1 MKYGEI
7 VEGRFLNRPNRF
19 IAYVNVDGRTEKVHV
34 KNTGRCK
41 ELLVEEGTVYLEKS
55 GKPGRVT
62 DYDLIAARKGE
73 RLINMDSNAPNK
85 AVGEWLWKKELF
97 PSLKSIRAE
106 KTYKNSRFDFYVE
119 TEEDKVFLEVK
130 GVTLEREN
138 GAYFPDA
145 PSQRA
150 VKHVEE
156 LIEAAGEGYKAYIL
170 FIIQM
175 KGIDFFAPN
184 VETHPAFAQVLRK
197 AEKAGV
203 EILAYDCRV
212 TEDSMEVA
220 DLVPVRLGTEE
231 RDAEDGEKP
240 EGVIKEVGRGKAERG
255 SHDAGRGK
263 PEDGGDE
270 AGREKAERG
279 SHDAGRG
286 KAKRGS
292 HEALQGEPESG
303 IRKAEQIKTKSQKQH
318 PYGLVEQ
325 IGEPLLKWYDSGRR
339 ILPWRENPQP
349 YYVWLSEIM
358 LQQTR
363 VEAVKPYFDNFI
375 ANAPDIRA
383 LAKMEEDKLV
393 KLWEGLGYYNRVR
406 NLQKAAKII
415 MDEYGGTM
423 PSEYENLIKLPGIG
437 SYTAGAI
444 ASIAYGKPVPAVDGN
459 VLRVLARLRL
469 DGDDILSQKTKSR
482 VEKELQEII
491 PSDRPGDFNQALM
504 ELGAMVC
511 LPNGEPKCGEC
522 PWEAICQAHCV
533 GKIAEYPKK
542 KAKKARKI
550 EEKTVLVIQDG
561 EKAAFRKRPKKG
573 LLAGMYEFPML
584 EGYRTEEEVL
594 KELKHIGLKVLHIK
608 PIGEAKHIFSHKE
621 WHMAGYAVR
630 VDELEEAE
638 GAKGGQDW
646 IFIDKDEA
654 RERYP
659 IPSAYAAYAE
669 YLDIKLGMVKN

>member
-1 MKYGEI
+1 MKYGKI
-7 VEGRFLNRPNRF
+7 IEGKFLSRPNRF
-19 IAYVNVDGRTEKVHV
+19 IAYVNVGGRTEKVHV

-55 GKPGRVT
+55 EKPGRT
-62 DYDLIAARKGE
+62 TNYDLIAARKGE

-97 PSLKSIRAE
+97 PSLKSVRAE

-119 TEEDKVFLEVK
+119 TQEDKVFLEVK

-184 VETHPAFAQVLRK
+184 IETHPEFARVLKK
-197 AEKAGV
+197 AREAGV

-212 TEDSMEVA
+212 TQDSMEIA
-220 DLVPVRLGTEE
+220 DLVPVRLETGEE
-231 RDAEDGEKP
+231 WHGGSSARQEKQ
-240 EGVIKEVGRGKAERG
+240 
-255 SHDAGRGK
+255 
-263 PEDGGDE
+263 DGGNGNKEDNLL
-270 AGREKAERG
+270 
-279 SHDAGRG
+279 S
-286 KAKRGS
+286 
-292 HEALQGEPESG
+292 
-303 IRKAEQIKTKSQKQH
+303 
-318 PYGLVEQ
+318 Q
-325 IGEPLLKWYDSGRR
+325 IGAPLLKWYDNGRR
-339 ILPWRENPQP
+339 ILPWRENPRP

-375 ANAPDIRA
+375 LHAPDIRA
-383 LAKMEEDKLV
+383 LAEMEEDKLV

-406 NLQKAAKII
+406 NLQKAARII
-415 MDEYGGTM
+415 MEEYGGTM
-423 PSEYENLIKLPGIG
+423 PSEYESLLKLPGIG

-444 ASIAYGKPVPAVDGN
+444 ASIAYGKAVPAVDGN

-482 VEKELQEII
+482 VEKELLECI
-491 PSDRPGDFNQALM
+491 SKDRPGDFNQALM

-522 PWEAICQAHCV
+522 PWEIICQAHRF
-533 GKIAEYPKK
+533 GKTAEYPKK
-542 KAKKARKI
+542 KGKKARKI
-550 EEKTVLVIQDG
+550 EEKTILVIQDG

-573 LLAGMYEFPML
+573 LLAGLYEFPML
-584 EGYRTEEEVL
+584 EGHRTEEEVL
-594 KELKHIGLKVLHIK
+594 RALNEIGLKVLHIK
-608 PIGEAKHIFSHKE
+608 SIGGAKHIFSHKE
-621 WHMAGYAVR
+621 WHMIGYAVR
-630 VDELEEAE
+630 VDELENPE
-638 GAKGGQDW
+638 GAGALQDW
-646 IFIDKDEA
+646 LFIDKHEA
-654 RERYP
+654 REKYP

-669 YLDIKLGMVKN
+669 YLNIKLGMDKD